1 MKPPDPGSPRLRDA
15 ATLLPVL
22 AVFLLMP
29 PVITLFTDTRTVG
42 GVPLIVA
49 YLFGVWLALIVA
61 AALLAHRL
69 APPAASTTDA
79 LPAASPSDALPVAPP
94 SDAPPSDASPPA
106 APPPAVPPPAVPP
119 HTALP
124 GAAAPPAPRD

>member
-1 MKPPDPGSPRLRDA
+1 MKLPDPGTPRLRDA

-69 APPAASTTDA
+69 APPAAG
-79 LPAASPSDALPVAPP
+79 
-94 SDAPPSDASPPA
+94 
-106 APPPAVPPPAVPP
+106 PP
-119 HTALP
+119 HTAP
-124 GAAAPPAPRD
+124 PDAATPAPRD